1 MVKLSAWLGP
11 LTLGAVAIASPSHA
25 AVSAKAGLSRPPVV
39 LVMDDMMGGMGGQG
53 MQGQGMQGQSMQGQ
67 GSGGCGPGQP
77 GCGAAPG
84 GTPMQGMGM
93 QDRQGMGMGM
103 QDRMSTMERQ
113 RMGMPQMQG
122 GMGMGPGM
130 GGQTLDRLD
139 GRLAFLHAE
148 LHITQQQMPAW
159 DAFAAALRSA
169 RDHLAEARAAM
180 QDGNKATDPL
190 GRLEA
195 YERHSTAR
203 LQALHDSRM
212 TFAKLYG
219 TLDDGQKR
227 TADELVVPLLASL

>member
-1 MVKLSAWLGP
+1 MAKFSVWLSP
-11 LTLGAVAIASPSHA
+11 LALGAVAITSPSQA
-25 AVSAKAGLSRPPVV
+25 AVSTTVGLSRPPVV
-39 LVMDDMMGGMGGQG
+39 LVMDDMMGGMRGQG

-67 GSGGCGPGQP
+67 GSAGCGPGQP

-93 QDRQGMGMGM
+93 QDR
-103 QDRMSTMERQ
+103 MSTMERQ
-113 RMGMPQMQG
+113 RMGM
-122 GMGMGPGM
+122 GMGPGM
-130 GGQTLDRLD
+130 AGQTLGRLD

-159 DAFAAALRSA
+159 DAFAASLRSA
-169 RDHLAEARAAM
+169 RDHLAAARTAM

-195 YERHSTAR
+195 YERHSAAR
-203 LQALHDSRM
+203 LQALHDSRVA
-212 TFAKLYG
+212 FAKLYG
-219 TLDDGQKR
+219 TLDDEQKR

>member
-1 MVKLSAWLGP
+1 
-11 LTLGAVAIASPSHA
+11 
-25 AVSAKAGLSRPPVV
+25 
-39 LVMDDMMGGMGGQG
+39 MGGMRGQG
-53 MQGQGMQGQSMQGQ
+53 MQGQGMQGQ
-67 GSGGCGPGQP
+67 GSAGCGPGQP

-93 QDRQGMGMGM
+93 QDR
-103 QDRMSTMERQ
+103 MSTMERQ
-113 RMGMPQMQG
+113 RMGTPQMQG

-159 DAFAAALRSA
+159 DAFAASLRSA
-169 RDHLAEARAAM
+169 RDHLAEARTAM

-195 YERHSTAR
+195 YERHSAAR

-212 TFAKLYG
+212 AFAKLYG
-219 TLDDGQKR
+219 TLNDEQKR

>member
-1 MVKLSAWLGP
+1 MTGFSAWVGP
-11 LTLGAVAIASPSHA
+11 IALGALAFAAPSHA
-25 AVSAKAGLSRPPVV
+25 APSFKAGFSRPSVV
-39 LVMDDMMGGMGGQG
+39 LLVDDMMGGMRGR
-53 MQGQGMQGQSMQGQ
+53 GMQGQS
-67 GSGGCGPGQP
+67 STGCDPGQS

-113 RMGMPQMQG
+113 RMAMPQGQG
-122 GMGMGPGM
+122 GMGMGSGM

-159 DAFAAALRSA
+159 DAFAAALHSA
-169 RDHLAEARAAM
+169 RDHLAAARTAM

-190 GRLEA
+190 GKLEA
-195 YERHSTAR
+195 YERHSAAR
-203 LQALHDSRM
+203 LRALHDSRVA
-212 TFAKLYG
+212 FARLYG
-219 TLDDGQKR
+219 TLDDEQKR